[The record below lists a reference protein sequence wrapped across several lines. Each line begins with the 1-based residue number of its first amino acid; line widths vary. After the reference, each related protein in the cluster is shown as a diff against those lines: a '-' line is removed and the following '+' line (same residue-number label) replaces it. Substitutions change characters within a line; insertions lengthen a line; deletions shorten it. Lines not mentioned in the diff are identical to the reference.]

1 MNELLPFI
9 IAGVTV
15 GSVYSLAGVG
25 LVLTYKT
32 SGIFNFSH
40 GALAT
45 LAAYVFYAMNVEHGI
60 PWEAAAFLTVFVLG
74 PLLGILFE
82 SFGRGLA
89 RVAMAWQITATVGVL
104 LSIESLSTIIWGS
117 GTRTFPHFLPRSG
130 FTLSGVNVTWEQV
143 IVTAI
148 PLAASAVLY
157 GVFRVTRVG
166 MSMRAVVESPELLAL
181 AGTSP
186 NNVRRWAWIIGCS
199 FATLSGILL
208 APSVSLDPTTL
219 TLLIVQAFGAAAIG
233 NFSSLPMTWAGG
245 IVIGVV
251 GSVITKYGTSN
262 TLIAGLSPSL
272 PFIVLF
278 LVLVLSPRSRL
289 RVSQIGVAVQ
299 PRAWRAPNRV
309 QLILAVAFVGLLAC
323 VPLFAGIHLNTY
335 TIMLTIVLI
344 FLSLG
349 LLARLAGQVSLCQLT
364 FAAIGAAEFSRLN
377 VHAHLPWL
385 VALLVAGL
393 IAVPI
398 GAVLAIPAIRV
409 SGLFLALATLG
420 FGLTVQDMFYPTKL
434 MFGFGEVGLQM
445 PRPNLSWL
453 SLDTDRGFYYV
464 VLAITVVIAI
474 GTVTL
479 TRTRLG
485 RMLRGIADSPTAM
498 QSNGNSGR
506 VALVVV
512 FCTSAFIA
520 AIAGALQGMV
530 YGVAGGLNYSPITSV
545 LYLAVVLIS
554 VGTEPWYALFP
565 AASLAL
571 LPLYV
576 TSSNTSNYL
585 QLVFGVAAVGM
596 ALAGPPNGR
605 VLAGLREWIERV
617 GGRRSMPALI
627 AASDGGMAK
636 RADPISVEVRDLAV
650 RFGGLEAVR
659 AMSLS
664 ATPGRVTGLIGP
676 NGAGKTTTL
685 NAISGLVSP
694 SAGQVLFNGRKVGQ
708 LSPASRARLGLGR
721 TFQQIE
727 LCDSLSVWDNVVLGR
742 EAALAG
748 ASVLRQLVPRRGDSK
763 AVRDS
768 VAYAIDRCGL
778 THLANAQ
785 AGTISSSERR
795 FLEVARCLAGSF
807 SFLLLDEPSSGLD
820 KAATA
825 RLAALVR
832 DLVEQENIGVLIVE
846 HDMSLV
852 MSTCDDIYVMDFG
865 GPLFHGPPED
875 VRQSR
880 EVQTAYLGAQD
891 AKWVGEHG
899 REIQESPDQAALEPS
914 LSRNTRD

>member
-1 MNELLPFI
+1 MNEFLPFI

-32 SGIFNFSH
+32 SGIFNFAH

-45 LAAYVFYAMNVEHGI
+45 LAAYVFYVLNVEQGV
-60 PWEAAAFLTVFVLG
+60 PWEVAAFLTVFVLG

-82 SFGRGLA
+82 TFGRGLA
-89 RVAMAWQITATVGVL
+89 RVAQAWQITATVGVL
-104 LSIESLSTIIWGS
+104 LSVESLCTIIWGS
-117 GTRTFPHFLPRSG
+117 DTRTFPYFLPESG
-130 FTLSGVNVTWEQV
+130 FTLSGVTVTWEQV

-148 PLAASAVLY
+148 PLVASSVLY
-157 GVFRVTRVG
+157 VAFRVTRVG
-166 MSMRAVVESPELLAL
+166 MGMRAVVESPELLAL

-186 NNVRRWAWIIGCS
+186 SSVRRWAWIIGCS

-245 IVIGVV
+245 IVIGVA
-251 GSVITKYGTSN
+251 GSVVTKYGTTN
-262 TLIAGLSPSL
+262 PMIAGLSPSL
-272 PFIVLF
+272 PFLVLF
-278 LVLVLSPRSRL
+278 GVLLLSPRSRL
-289 RVSQIGVAVQ
+289 KVRQIAVAVRPQ
-299 PRAWRAPNRV
+299 AWRAPNRV
-309 QLILAVAFVGLLAC
+309 QLILAAAFVGLLAC

-335 TIMLTIVLI
+335 TIMLTIMLV

-349 LLARLAGQVSLCQLT
+349 LLARVAGQVSLCQLT
-364 FAAIGAAEFSRLN
+364 FAAIGAAEFSRLH
-377 VHAHLPWL
+377 VQGHLPWL
-385 VALLVAGL
+385 AALLVAGL

-398 GAVLAIPAIRV
+398 GAVLAIPAVRI
-409 SGLFLALATLG
+409 SGLYLALATLG
-420 FGLTVQDMFYPTKL
+420 FGLAVQDMFYPTKL
-434 MFGFGEVGLQM
+434 MFGFGEVGLPM
-445 PRPNLSWL
+445 PRPSLSWL
-453 SLDTDRGFYYV
+453 SLQTDRGFYYV

-479 TRTRLG
+479 TQTRLG
-485 RMLRGIADSPTAM
+485 RTLRGVADSPAAL

-506 VALVVV
+506 VALVVI

-530 YGVAGGLNYSPITSV
+530 YEVVGGLNYNPLTSV

-554 VGTEPWYALFP
+554 IGTEPWYALVP

-571 LPLYV
+571 LPLYL
-576 TSSNTSNYL
+576 TSSNTANYL
-585 QLVFGVAAVGM
+585 QLTFGVAAVGM
-596 ALAGPPNGR
+596 ALVGPPNGR
-605 VLAGLREWIERV
+605 ALAGLRQWLERV
-617 GGRRSMPALI
+617 GGRRSTEALI
-627 AASDGGMAK
+627 AARDRGAVSRLAPL
-636 RADPISVEVRDLAV
+636 AVEVRGLTV

-659 AMSLS
+659 AMHLS
-664 ATPGRVTGLIGP
+664 AAPGRVVGLIGP

-685 NAISGLVSP
+685 NSISGLVSP
-694 SAGQVLFNGRKVGQ
+694 SAGQVLFNGREVGRV
-708 LSPASRARLGLGR
+708 SPAERARLGLGR

-748 ASVLRQLVPRRGDSK
+748 ASVLRQLVPRRGDSE

-768 VAYAIDRCGL
+768 VAQALERCGL
-778 THLANAQ
+778 THLADAQ

-795 FLEVARCLAGSF
+795 FVEIARCLAGSF

-820 KAATA
+820 KTATA
-825 RLAALVR
+825 RLGGLVR
-832 DLVEQENIGVLIVE
+832 DLAEQENIGVLIVE

-852 MSTCDDIYVMDFG
+852 MSTCDDLYVMDFG
-865 GPLFHGPPED
+865 GLLFHGTPAE

-880 EVQTAYLGAQD
+880 EVQAAYLGA
-891 AKWVGEHG
+891 
-899 REIQESPDQAALEPS
+899 ESVNA
-914 LSRNTRD
+914 RD